1 MKMRRMR
8 ATLIALCASLTL
20 LASLAS
26 GCDNNVATGGAG
38 GEPTPGAG
46 DDDDDGSTPGATPT
60 PGDDTPGDGAVPET
74 IGGWWSLGNIRS
86 QGNDPA
92 EGVGGSGLFL
102 TQAVPLF
109 WLEPWEALFS
119 GYSSM
124 PLDTCDWGYG
134 GSLAIAGDGQLSK
147 NAGDVSLTTTGGSGG
162 FLFLPLGGLQLYI
175 ANSMPGVF
183 MPSGAEYT
191 LSGTGDEVGAFS
203 ETFIGPPD
211 VHVSQPNLTGT
222 AGPMQIDRTQDMP
235 LKWESPDDGLPLFVF
250 LLQAENEDA
259 TPQVVVCR
267 LENDGDATIPAS
279 AFQMFAE
286 PGYGFVQSMQVIKYR
301 IHLFTPPG
309 AVAPVL
315 VNFASGYNVDVT
327 F

>member
-1 MKMRRMR
+1 MDSRMR
-8 ATLIALCASLTL
+8 ATVFALCASLTL
-20 LASLAS
+20 LATLAA
-26 GCDNNVATGGAG
+26 GCDDNVETGGASAA
-38 GEPTPGAG
+38 PTPG
-46 DDDDDGSTPGATPT
+46 DDDDDDDGTSPGVTPT
-60 PGDDTPGDGAVPET
+60 PGNETPGSGDVPES

-86 QGNDPA
+86 AGNDPP

-119 GYSSM
+119 GYSDM
-124 PLDTCDWGYG
+124 ALDTCDWGYG
-134 GSLAIAGDGQLSK
+134 GSLAIGGSGQVSSHAGEVTLSTT
-147 NAGDVSLTTTGGSGG
+147 NASGG

-183 MPSGAEYT
+183 VPSGAEYT
-191 LSGTGDEVGAFS
+191 LSATGDEIGAFS
-203 ETFIGPPD
+203 TTFLGPSD
-211 VHVSQPNLTGT
+211 VHVSHPDLTGSS
-222 AGPMQIDRTQDMP
+222 GPLQLDRTQDMP

-267 LENDGDATIPAS
+267 LENDGDAVIPAS

-286 PGYGFVQSMQVIKYR
+286 PGYGFVQSLQVIKYR
-301 IHLFTPPG
+301 LHLFEPPG
-309 AVAPVL
+309 ATAPVL
-315 VNFASGYNVDVT
+315 VNFSSGYNVDVT